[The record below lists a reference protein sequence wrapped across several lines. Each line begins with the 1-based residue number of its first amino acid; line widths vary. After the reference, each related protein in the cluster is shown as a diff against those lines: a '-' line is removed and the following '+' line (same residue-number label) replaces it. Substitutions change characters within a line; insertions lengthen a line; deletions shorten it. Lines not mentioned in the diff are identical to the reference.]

1 MVAAFA
7 LLAWSRGEENDAGW
21 MPRSHRW
28 RWLPAL
34 VAIAAL
40 SRTLALPYFAD
51 DYGLLAEYGARANPL
66 DVWTPTL
73 GERWFRPVGWLA
85 FWIYGHVAPESAV
98 LAHGVAILTF
108 AICVYLAP
116 AALRRL
122 GVRRDVAFAAA
133 WIYATAPAVFDTV
146 AWCANV
152 YSHFSLLGMLG
163 ALTLIGPRASRT
175 RVAGALAL
183 GFVAALSKEES
194 FVLPALVAWA
204 ASRGR
209 WACWRDGVRMGVLF
223 VLPFAAAIALRWKLL
238 GGLGGYVVA
247 PGAAPVHLVPPL
259 PQLAS
264 LFAEWIPSRAF
275 WILRPF
281 GERQEVWLL
290 LPTAAAFLLLLV
302 GGLKAPSRSLRR
314 SLVFI
319 AVTLLPTAPVLVP
332 SIEWSGSRH
341 LYVPTLGFAALAAAL
356 VAGAPAAGAG
366 RRILLLGVAALG
378 AAFTYV
384 HSAAWTASANAL
396 RKVASHADTAR
407 LLERI
412 PQGGAALVQG
422 LPGTV
427 QGVPCFG
434 DGKPHALGFLWHRRD
449 VQWHDTVTGFGALDA
464 ALLVAESGEV
474 RIPLAEPPAA
484 VLSRV
489 GDRWRWDP
497 TAENRKAVIF
507 TSTAVRELDRGMAVR
522 GVGEAAAVLFP
533 ICELTPGSRLRVAVD
548 GAARWPN
555 GAPQAIPLAATVA
568 GIERLERLLLPSG
581 TFDVPPDAR
590 RIRLELMPVW
600 GLEIELRSLELE
612 VVP

>member
-1 MVAAFA
+1 MVAALA
-7 LLAWSRGEENDAGW
+7 LLALSRGEVSDAGW

-51 DYGLLAEYGARANPL
+51 DYGLLAEYGSRPSPL
-66 DVWTPTL
+66 DVWTPAV

-98 LAHGVAILTF
+98 FAHGVAILTF

-116 AALRRL
+116 VALRRL

-133 WIYATAPAVFDTV
+133 WIYATAPAAFDTV

-152 YSHFSLLGMLG
+152 YSHFSLLGMLA
-163 ALTLIGPRASRT
+163 ALVLIGPRASRA

-194 FVLPALVAWA
+194 FVLPALAAWA

-209 WACWRDGVRMGVLF
+209 WARWRDGLRMGALF

-259 PQLAS
+259 PQIAS

-281 GERQEVWLL
+281 GERRDVWLL

-314 SLVFI
+314 ALVFMGI
-319 AVTLLPTAPVLVP
+319 TLLPTAPVLVP
-332 SIEWSGSRH
+332 SLEWSGSRH
-341 LYVPTLGFAALAAAL
+341 LYVPTLGLAAMTGSLIAG
-356 VAGAPAAGAG
+356 VAGAGAG
-366 RRILLLGVAALG
+366 RRLLLLGVAALG
-378 AAFTYV
+378 AAFTYL
-384 HSAAWTASANAL
+384 HSTAWTASAQAL
-396 RKVASHADTAR
+396 QKVASHSNTAH

-427 QGVPCFG
+427 CGVPCFG

-464 ALLVAESGEV
+464 VFFVAESGEV
-474 RIPLAEPPAA
+474 RMPLAEPPAA

-489 GDRWRWDP
+489 GDRWRWDS
-497 TAENRKAVIF
+497 ALENRKSVIF
-507 TSTAVRELDRGMAVR
+507 TSTAVRDLDHGMAVR

-568 GIERLERLLLPSG
+568 GTEHIERLLLPSG
-581 TFDVPPDAR
+581 TFDVPPGAR

-600 GLEIELRSLELE
+600 GLEIELRSLELK